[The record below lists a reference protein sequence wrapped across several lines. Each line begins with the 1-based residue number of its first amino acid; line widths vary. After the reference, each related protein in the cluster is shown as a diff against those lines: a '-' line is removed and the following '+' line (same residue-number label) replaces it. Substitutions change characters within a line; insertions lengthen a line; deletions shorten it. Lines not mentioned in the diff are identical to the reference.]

1 MMIKLSRS
9 KIYLALILLFLLI
22 SVATLGYK
30 WIVDLNWVD
39 ALYMAIITISTVGFK
54 EVATLSQEARIFT
67 IILITF
73 SLVITAYIVSLVSE
87 YVVSEYSYQ
96 KLKRRR
102 VNHKIQK
109 LTNHVIVC
117 GYGRNGLQA
126 VKRLRSY
133 NMPCVVIDK
142 DVELLEES
150 EEEVLYVEGDAI
162 DDEVLMKAGI
172 KRASALI
179 CALPKDTDNLF
190 VVLSARQLTKH
201 LKIISRASQLSSY
214 KKLKIA
220 GADNVILPDSI
231 GGQHMASLIVVPDLI
246 DFMDNMTLSEGDTQ
260 NVQEIPY
267 KTICEQDEQKK
278 IRDLS
283 IREETGCSIIGYKKP
298 DGNFIINPESDLLLE
313 KGSNLIIL
321 GSQTQMKRLNKKY
334 KLT

>member
-1 MMIKLSRS
+1 MMIKLFRS
-9 KIYLALILLFLLI
+9 KIYIGIILLFSLI
-22 SVATLGYK
+22 SVATIGFRWIADLG
-30 WIVDLNWVD
+30 WID
-39 ALYMAIITISTVGFK
+39 AMYMAIITISTVGFK
-54 EVATLSQEARIFT
+54 EVAPLSQEARVFT
-67 IILITF
+67 IILIIF
-73 SLVITAYIVSLVSE
+73 SLIITAYIVSIVSE

-96 KLKRRR
+96 KLKRKR
-102 VNHKIQK
+102 VNQKIKK

-142 DVELLEES
+142 DVELLEEA
-150 EEEVLYVEGDAI
+150 EEDLLYVEGDAI

-190 VVLSARQLTKH
+190 IVLSARQLTKH

-267 KTICEQDEQKK
+267 STICGQGEEKR
-278 IRDLS
+278 IRNLS

-298 DGNFIINPESDLLLE
+298 DGNFLINPESDLLLE

-321 GSQTQMKRLNKKY
+321 GSQVQMKRLNKKY
-334 KLT
+334 KLN

>member
-1 MMIKLSRS
+1 MMIKLFRS

-22 SVATLGYK
+22 LVATLGYK

-102 VNHKIQK
+102 VNHKIKK

-117 GYGRNGLQA
+117 GYGRNGFQA

-150 EEEVLYVEGDAI
+150 EEELLYVEGDAI

-190 VVLSARQLTKH
+190 VVLSARQLTEH
-201 LKIISRASQLSSY
+201 LKIISRASQFSSY

-267 KTICEQDEQKK
+267 QKICEQDEQKK

-298 DGNFIINPESDLLLE
+298 DGNFIINPESDLILE
-313 KGSNLIIL
+313 RGSHLIIL

-334 KLT
+334 RLT